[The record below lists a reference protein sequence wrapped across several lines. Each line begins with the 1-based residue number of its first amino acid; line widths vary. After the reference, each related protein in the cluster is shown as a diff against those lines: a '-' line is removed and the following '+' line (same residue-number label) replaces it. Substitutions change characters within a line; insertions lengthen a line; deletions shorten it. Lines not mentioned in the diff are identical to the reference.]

1 VTWPDYVSYPS
12 AMRKLPLLLLLFSSA
27 LISAQ
32 QMSTPAL
39 QMISS
44 YPATLHEKLGSSCEL
59 IQPVTL
65 RQYKEYDALALL
77 GSSDETYSPELRK
90 GDYVALSTAVPKEVA
105 NSAKKSGFEVHA
117 ESTEVS
123 GLNTIPTTN
132 GSSCPDLQLASAEA
146 NNRRY
151 ERRADLQKHLHQVGS
166 DANLQPVIIQQVQ
179 PESVPDSQP
188 GTQSAGNPKVKEG
201 TTMLMMV
208 VGVDGKVQDVQ
219 VVRSLDV
226 ALDQRAIEAVQKW
239 RFSPA
244 RMKGLPVPTQIAA
257 EINFHLH

>member
-1 VTWPDYVSYPS
+1 
-12 AMRKLPLLLLLFSSA
+12 MRKLPLLLLLFSPA
-27 LISAQ
+27 LVSAQ
-32 QMSTPAL
+32 QMSAPAL

-44 YPATLHEKLGSSCEL
+44 HPATLHEKLSSSCEL

-65 RQYKEYDALALL
+65 RQYKEYEALALS

-90 GDYVALSTAVPKEVA
+90 GDYVALSNAVPNEVA
-105 NSAKKSGFEVHA
+105 KSAKKSGFEVHA
-117 ESTEVS
+117 ESTAVS
-123 GLNTIPTTN
+123 GLNTTPTTT
-132 GSSCPDLQLASAEA
+132 GSSCPDLQQASAEA

-151 ERRADLQKHLHQVGS
+151 ERRADLQKHLHKVGV

-179 PESVPDSQP
+179 PETVPDSQR
-188 GTQSAGNPKVKEG
+188 GTQSVGNPKVKEG
-201 TTMLMMV
+201 TTVLMVV
-208 VGVDGKVQDVQ
+208 VGVNGKLHDVH

-244 RMKGLPVPTQIAA
+244 RMNGLPVPTQIAV
-257 EINFHLH
+257 EIDFHLH